1 MNNLKD
7 AALDFLAQKRIAVAG
22 VSRQGDLPA
31 NLIYRKLRETGHDVF
46 AVNPNADRVEGDV
59 SYPDLAAIPIRVDAA
74 VIATPPQVTLR
85 LVQQCGNLGIR
96 RVWIHRSFGRGSLD
110 DSALSL
116 CRQLGLS
123 VIPGSCPMMFCEPV
137 DLGHR
142 CMRWFLRV
150 SRGLPEAEGY

>member
-59 SYPDLAAIPIRVDAA
+59 SDPDLAAIPIRVDAA

-96 RVWIHRSFGRGSLD
+96 RVWIHRSFGRG
-110 DSALSL
+110 
-116 CRQLGLS
+116 
-123 VIPGSCPMMFCEPV
+123 
-137 DLGHR
+137 
-142 CMRWFLRV
+142 
-150 SRGLPEAEGY
+150 